1 MVPLSNIVS
10 KIRNTVRYKLLVLVL
25 FPILL
30 VMPIALVL
38 AIYWGAT
45 FSYEQ
50 LYIKVNTDLSVSHD
64 AFERIKRD
72 YLNAL
77 GKTAESFAFRTQLS
91 LGNTQSI
98 QQQIEELR
106 KENSFSYIHLVDKN
120 GELIDGYNIDLMHR
134 GIRINRC
141 LP

>member
-1 MVPLSNIVS
+1 MVGLTNIIS

-64 AFERIKRD
+64 VFERIKRD

-77 GKTAESFAFRTQLS
+77 IIMPRSSTILSVGRALGVSINGSRTCS
-91 LGNTQSI
+91 ARAS
-98 QQQIEELR
+98 
-106 KENSFSYIHLVDKN
+106 
-120 GELIDGYNIDLMHR
+120 
-134 GIRINRC
+134 
-141 LP
+141 

>member
-1 MVPLSNIVS
+1 MPGPTKIIS

-50 LYIKVNTDLSVSHD
+50 FYIKVNTDLSVSHD
-64 AFERIKRD
+64 VFERIKRD

-77 GKTAESFAFRTQLS
+77 GKTAESFSFRTGLA
-91 LGNTQSI
+91 LDNTESI
-98 QQQIEELR
+98 QNQIDQLQQ
-106 KENSFSYIHLVDKN
+106 ENEFS
-120 GELIDGYNIDLMHR
+120 
-134 GIRINRC
+134 C
-141 LP
+141 